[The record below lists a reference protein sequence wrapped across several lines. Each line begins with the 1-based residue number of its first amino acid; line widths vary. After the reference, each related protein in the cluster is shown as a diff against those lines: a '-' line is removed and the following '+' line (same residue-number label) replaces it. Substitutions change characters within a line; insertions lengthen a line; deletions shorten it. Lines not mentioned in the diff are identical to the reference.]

1 MASVI
6 QTISKRPSISI
17 VEDWIYT
24 RLPTE
29 FPKEPIKAG
38 TRLTFVQTGVPAGR
52 VEDLRA
58 GWTEYYWAPMKEMLE
73 K

>member
-29 FPKEPIKAG
+29 FPKEPKDIIAFLSSKVTVITQIVDAFP
-38 TRLTFVQTGVPAGR
+38 LETGNRTLPDR
-52 VEDLRA
+52 
-58 GWTEYYWAPMKEMLE
+58 
-73 K
+73 